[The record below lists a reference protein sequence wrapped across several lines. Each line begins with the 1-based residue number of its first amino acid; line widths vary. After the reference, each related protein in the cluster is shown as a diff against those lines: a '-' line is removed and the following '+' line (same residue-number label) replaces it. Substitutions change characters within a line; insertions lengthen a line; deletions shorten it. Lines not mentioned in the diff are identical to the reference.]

1 MFHKKHHTFRAP
13 IALAATYAHP
23 LETILNNAL
32 PLIAGPLLC
41 RSHVVTYWLWLVVA
55 IVGTMHHHSGYR
67 YVQHEPETAV
77 AIHLSHSRDIGSF
90 PWDPAFD
97 HNPDFH
103 DYHHEI
109 FNCNYGLLGWLDRL
123 HGTYVSK
130 KQHKQP
136 PPPSSKAASS
146 KQQ

>member
-67 YVQHEPETAV
+67 YVQHEPATGCHPS
-77 AIHLSHSRDIGSF
+77 ISLT
-90 PWDPAFD
+90 
-97 HNPDFH
+97 
-103 DYHHEI
+103 
-109 FNCNYGLLGWLDRL
+109 LGTL
-123 HGTYVSK
+123 
-130 KQHKQP
+130 
-136 PPPSSKAASS
+136 AASRGTQPS
-146 KQQ
+146 TTTRTFTTTTTRSSTATTACWAGSTGCMAPT